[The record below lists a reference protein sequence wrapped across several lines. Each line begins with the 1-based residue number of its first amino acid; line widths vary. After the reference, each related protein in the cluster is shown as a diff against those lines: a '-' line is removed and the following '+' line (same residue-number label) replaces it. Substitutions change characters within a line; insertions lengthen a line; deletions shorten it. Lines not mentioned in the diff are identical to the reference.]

1 MRLQYEDFVKTA
13 LNALNESGVEYVIIG
28 GLAAIFYGRPRT
40 SLDVDI
46 IVSVKIENLEDFHKF
61 LENKGFDIDYNDLLS
76 SLKEKSHASIFLSE
90 YPFRIDLKGVYDSLD
105 RASMQNRRREK
116 IFGVTAWIE
125 SPEDLVIAKLCYG
138 SQQDIE
144 DIRAVLKRQKL
155 NMKYLEKRS
164 KEEGVLAKLK
174 NVLSDK
180 T

>member
-116 IFGVTAWIE
+116 IFGITAWIE
-125 SPEDLVIAKLCYG
+125 SPEDLIVAKLSYG

-155 NMKYLEKRS
+155 DMEYLEKRG
-164 KEEGVLAKLK
+164 KEEGVLTKLK
-174 NVLSDK
+174 GIK
-180 T
+180 A